1 MIQRHPRRV
10 LITLAVLAVAF
21 FGLGGPG
28 RKDTSGA
35 WMYIS
40 GLSFIACVLT
50 VLALL
55 VLSVYVAVSRRRD
68 KRIRADR

>member
-28 RKDTSGA
+28 RNDKSGA

-40 GLSFIACVLT
+40 GLSFIACLLT
-50 VLALL
+50 LVALL
-55 VLSVYVAVSRRRD
+55 VLATYLVMSRRRD
-68 KRIRADR
+68 KRIHADL

>member
-21 FGLGGPG
+21 FALGGPG
-28 RKDTSGA
+28 RNDKSGA

-55 VLSVYVAVSRRRD
+55 VLSAYVAVSRRRD
-68 KRIRADR
+68 KRIHADR